1 MRVSLRVRAA
11 GGMAGAVAFTA
22 AWVAGSLRQRGHSF
36 AGVQIS
42 GLAALDAR
50 DPWIM
55 IGGFV
60 ALGMCLVPFGSAL
73 REALSRTGPAG
84 PGPAVIQVAGA
95 ATIAAGLLRRDRMQV
110 SPRGPLSG
118 ESWHNHGHDL
128 ASVVIYTAMVVAPLL
143 LAPRF
148 RGHPQLA
155 GLRAPML
162 ASSVGSAAVLALFFG
177 QMLQPSAG
185 LLQRVAMTLP
195 LSSTFLVAL
204 RLVTTTAPRSTP
216 GGNGPGGNGPQPIR

>member
-1 MRVSLRVRAA
+1 MNVGLRIRAA
-11 GGMAGAVAFTA
+11 GGMVGAVAFTA
-22 AWVAGSLRQRGHSF
+22 AWVAGSLRQRGHSVV
-36 AGVQIS
+36 GVQIS
-42 GLAALDAR
+42 GLAAPDAQ

-60 ALGMCLVPFGSAL
+60 ALGMGLVPFGSAL

-110 SPRGPLSG
+110 TPRGPLSG

-128 ASVVIYTAMVVAPLL
+128 ASVVIYAAMVVAPLL

-148 RGHPQLA
+148 RGNPQLA
-155 GLRAPML
+155 RLRAPML
-162 ASSVGSAAVLALFFG
+162 AGSIGSAAALALFFA

-185 LLQRVAMTLP
+185 LLQRVAVTLP
-195 LSSTFLVAL
+195 LSTTVLVAL

-216 GGNGPGGNGPQPIR
+216 RGNGPQPTR